1 MNKQELL
8 NNISQLEQAAEEMDE
23 PDKTFKLTDV
33 SKLKISIEGMA
44 ISDIAQ
50 KMGSIDLPKIQE
62 MDDNIQLAKQ
72 AISSHAQ
79 RVDAFNKAYEIIKG
93 AIGLAI

>member
-1 MNKQELL
+1 MDKQDLL
-8 NNISQLEQAAEEMDE
+8 NKISQLEQAADQMDE

-50 KMGSIDLPKIQE
+50 KMQSIDLPKIQE
-62 MDDNIQLAKQ
+62 MEDSIRLATQ
-72 AISSHAQ
+72 AISSNAQ
-79 RVDAFNKAYEIIKG
+79 RVDAFNKVYGIIKD
-93 AIGLAI
+93 AIGLVI